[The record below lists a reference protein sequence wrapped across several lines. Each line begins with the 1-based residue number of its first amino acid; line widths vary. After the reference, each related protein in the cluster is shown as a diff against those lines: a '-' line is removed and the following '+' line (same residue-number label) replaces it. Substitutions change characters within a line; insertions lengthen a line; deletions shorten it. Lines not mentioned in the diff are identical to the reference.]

1 MIKSFRCIVDQRAT
15 VCLTVYTASLLLIM
29 HALSQLTTPSGE
41 GKSDEAKKAAAEGS
55 EVGKGGAQ
63 SPLVRKI
70 DFGGDEGEG
79 KQGSNVC

>member
-1 MIKSFRCIVDQRAT
+1 MSD
-15 VCLTVYTASLLLIM
+15 SLHRVTPLIM

-41 GKSDEAKKAAAEGS
+41 GKNDEAKKAAAEGS